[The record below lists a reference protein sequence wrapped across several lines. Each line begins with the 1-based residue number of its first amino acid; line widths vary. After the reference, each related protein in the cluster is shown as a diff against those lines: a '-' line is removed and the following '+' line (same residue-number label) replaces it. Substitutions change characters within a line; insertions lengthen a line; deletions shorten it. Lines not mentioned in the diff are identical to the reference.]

1 MKHFSGQ
8 LTKVQKLYRYFS
20 VLCLFLQTSVTPVPR
35 NQVARSASVSEVVYC
50 SVLFV
55 LLQTS
60 VTPVARNQVAHL
72 SNVSVFVLYVIIV
85 F

>member
-1 MKHFSGQ
+1 M
-8 LTKVQKLYRYFS
+8 
-20 VLCLFLQTSVTPVPR
+20 FLQTSVTPVPR
-35 NQVARSASVSEVVYC
+35 NQVAHSASVSEVVYC

-72 SNVSVFVLYVIIV
+72 SNVSVFVLFVVIV